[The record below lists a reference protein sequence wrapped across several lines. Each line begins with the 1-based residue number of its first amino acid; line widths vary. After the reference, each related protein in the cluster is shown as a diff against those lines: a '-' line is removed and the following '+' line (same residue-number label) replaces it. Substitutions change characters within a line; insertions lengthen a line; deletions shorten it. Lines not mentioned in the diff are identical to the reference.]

1 MSVPSSVRVCMLS
14 CSVMSDSA
22 TPWTVAYQAP
32 LSMGCSK
39 KEHWSR
45 LSFPPPGDRPNQG
58 IKPMSPVASA
68 GAVRFFN
75 TASPGKHF
83 FWCFPFNSVLP
94 TLFQKAI

>member
-1 MSVPSSVRVCMLS
+1 MSVSSSVRVCV

-22 TPWTVAYQAP
+22 TPWTVACQAP
-32 LSMGCSK
+32 LSMGSPK

-45 LSFPPPGDRPNQG
+45 LPFPPPGDLPNQG

-68 GAVRFFN
+68 LAV
-75 TASPGKHF
+75 SHF